1 MEKLYAYAY
10 LWALDFVT
18 EQQYNDYLD
27 RLFLE
32 SSYNELLAELEL
44 CSGSYNKSLGVFHGY
59 LLRTNEKFDI
69 STFGKFLFAEMKKA
83 YADNRFDIETF
94 INKCCWLYRNLPDI
108 IDVYDYPFFY
118 LNYIDDTYEFN
129 GEIDARKQIEQ
140 MLDFF
145 EES

>member
-32 SSYNELLAELEL
+32 SPYNELLAELEL
-44 CSGSYNKSLGVFHGY
+44 CSGSYNKSFGVLYGY
-59 LLRTNEKFDI
+59 FLRTNAKFDI
-69 STFGKFLFAEMKKA
+69 NTFGKILFAEMKKI
-83 YADNRFDIETF
+83 YTDNRFTIETF
-94 INKCCWLYRNLPDI
+94 IDKCCWLYRNLPDI
-108 IDVYDYPFFY
+108 IDVFDCPFFY
-118 LNYIDDTYEFN
+118 LGHIDDIYDYC
-129 GEIDARKQIEQ
+129 GEADARKQIEQ